1 MSNHASSTE
10 IGSLWLTESWG
21 GKFIIVKAMVHV
33 LRRLM
38 TLLSRRKV
46 FMNVNQ
52 MTLGELLEHPDG
64 IVRVQAKILKVLLGD
79 ERPSLETEFFRNP
92 EVNLDKYLRE

>member
-1 MSNHASSTE
+1 
-10 IGSLWLTESWG
+10 
-21 GKFIIVKAMVHV
+21 
-33 LRRLM
+33 
-38 TLLSRRKV
+38 
-46 FMNVNQ
+46 MNVNQ